1 MCGAR
6 VLLFA
11 AHLAPGAADAVFAQ
25 AAGYHSERIAP
36 AGILGA
42 WVCAMAKGRQRRDNF
57 EDISSYSS
65 KRAVRR
71 NQKKKKRTGLKI
83 FLGFLFT
90 LFILVGG
97 VLVYASTFMLGGLK
111 TTTITQDKTEL
122 GITEQAQAQTEEAEG
137 ITNIALFGV
146 DSRSDAG
153 TFTGRSDAIMV
164 LSIDNVHNK
173 IKLTSILRDVRVYI
187 GEECGY
193 DTGYDKL
200 NHAYAYGG
208 PELAIKTINQN
219 FGLDIEDYVTVNFAA
234 MAEIVDAFGGV
245 DIEVT
250 EGEIAELNTNLAGLA
265 AESPE
270 SLSGPAEPYTGEAGL
285 AHLDGNQAVAYGR
298 IRNIGNDNERAERQ
312 QEVLSALLGKI
323 SSISPLEYPGLIS
336 KLAPL
341 CETSLSISDILG
353 FAPIVV
359 NGFEIER
366 LSIPSDEEGYESGYG
381 EGGGWMWFYDT
392 EQAGAHI
399 RQFIYE
405 DRYVA

>member
-1 MCGAR
+1 
-6 VLLFA
+6 
-11 AHLAPGAADAVFAQ
+11 
-25 AAGYHSERIAP
+25 
-36 AGILGA
+36 
-42 WVCAMAKGRQRRDNF
+42 MAKGRQRRDNF

-146 DSRSDAG
+146 DSRSDEG

-250 EGEIAELNTNLAGLA
+250 EDEIAELNTNLAGLA

-298 IRNIGNDNERAERQ
+298 IRNIGNDNERVERQ
-312 QEVLSALLGKI
+312 QEVLSALLGKL

-341 CETSLSISDILG
+341 CETSLSVSDILG

-381 EGGGWMWFYDT
+381 EGGGWMWFYDV

>member
-1 MCGAR
+1 M
-6 VLLFA
+6 
-11 AHLAPGAADAVFAQ
+11 
-25 AAGYHSERIAP
+25 
-36 AGILGA
+36 
-42 WVCAMAKGRQRRDNF
+42 CAMAKGRQRRDNF

-146 DSRSDAG
+146 DSRSDEG

-173 IKLTSILRDVRVYI
+173 IKLTSIMRDSCVSI
-187 GEECGY
+187 DGY
-193 DTGYDKL
+193 GDDKI

-208 PELAIKTINQN
+208 PELSIKTINQN
-219 FGLDIEDYVTVNFAA
+219 FGLDIEDYVTVNFAG
-234 MAEIVDAFGGV
+234 MAEIIDAFGGV

-250 EGEIAELNTNLAGLA
+250 EGEITELNSNLTSLA

-270 SLSGPAEPYTGEAGL
+270 SLSGPAEPYTGGAGL

-298 IRNIGNDNERAERQ
+298 IRNIGNDNERVERQ
-312 QEVLSALLGKI
+312 QEVLSALLGKL
-323 SSISPLEYPGLIS
+323 SSLSPLEYPGLVS

-341 CETSLSISDILG
+341 CETSLSVSDILG
-353 FAPIVV
+353 FAPIVL

-381 EGGGWMWFYDT
+381 EGGGWMWFYDV

>member
-1 MCGAR
+1 MRKA
-6 VLLFA
+6 LLYGRLRFF
-11 AHLAPGAADAVFAQ
+11 GKDGFRRGGSKVN
-25 AAGYHSERIAP
+25 G
-36 AGILGA
+36 
-42 WVCAMAKGRQRRDNF
+42 MAKGRQRRDNF

-71 NQKKKKRTGLKI
+71 NQKKKKRTGLKV
-83 FLGFLFT
+83 FLSILCVLFV
-90 LFILVGG
+90 LVGG
-97 VLVYASTFMLGGLK
+97 VLVYASTFMLGELK
-111 TTTITQDKTEL
+111 TTTITKDKEEL
-122 GITEQAQAQTEEAEG
+122 GITKEAQAQTEQAAG

-146 DSRSDAG
+146 DARSYDG
-153 TFTGRSDAIMV
+153 TFSGRSDAIMV
-164 LSIDNVHNK
+164 LTIDNEHGK

-187 GEECGY
+187 GEECAY
-193 DTGYDKL
+193 DSGYDKL

-250 EGEIAELNTNLAGLA
+250 DGEITELNKNLQELIDG
-265 AESPE
+265 SSE
-270 SLSGPAEPYTGEAGL
+270 SLSGPGELYTGSAGL

-298 IRNIGNDNERAERQ
+298 IRNIGDDNGRVERQ
-312 QEVLSALLGKI
+312 QEVLSALLGKL
-323 SSISPLEYPGLIS
+323 SSISKLEYPGLIS

-341 CETSLSISDILG
+341 CETSLSFDKILG
-353 FAPIVV
+353 FAPIVL

-381 EGGGWMWFYDT
+381 EGGGWMWFYDVD
-392 EQAGAHI
+392 QAGAHI
-399 RQFIYE
+399 RRFIYE
-405 DRYVA
+405 DKVVE